1 MKLILNDIKN
11 HIKQNVTSICSC
23 WKITRSDGLI
33 LRFTD
38 LDRDI
43 EVAGEIYKSTDSY
56 DRGVLKSSNNTD
68 TDEMNI
74 TGVLSIDGFEEGDLR
89 AGVFDHAELEFFL
102 VNWMNPGA
110 GIIPLRRGRIGEVAW
125 KDGSFQAEF
134 RGLSDALRREVGELY
149 TPECRARFCDPA
161 CGLDKSDFEITETL
175 ATVAGRQ
182 VMTLTALSDPAV
194 RLGGGIA
201 HLTSGANAGRAVEI
215 ESWNSGAQEIR
226 LFLPLPY
233 LPVAGDMVTLYPGCD
248 KRFET
253 CRDVFANQI
262 NFRGFPHIPGTDS
275 LLSGGV

>member
-1 MKLILNDIKN
+1 MKLISNDIKN
-11 HIKQNVTSICSC
+11 HIKQNVTSLCSC

-43 EVAGEIYKSTDSY
+43 EVVGEIYKSTDSY

-74 TGVLSIDGFEEGDLR
+74 TGVLSIDGFDEGDLR
-89 AGVFDHAELEFFL
+89 AGVFDHAELEFSL

-161 CGLDKSDFEITETL
+161 CGLDKSDFEIAETL
-175 ATVAGRQ
+175 ATVTDRQ

-201 HLTSGANAGRAVEI
+201 HFTSGENAGRAVEI

-233 LPVAGDMVTLYPGCD
+233 LPAAGDMVTLYPGCD
-248 KRFET
+248 KRFDT